1 MSCRER
7 QRGPTAPRG
16 RKNLLPHSSEP
27 HHHHPQV
34 SAKSSAEPRNIPSP
48 YPCSLPALF
57 PPIQI
62 LPTAGTLSWLFF
74 FFLSLGYFLASGLL
88 SLSSQSDAKLIVTES
103 HSIHWA
109 PLCSRLCSRC
119 WAHNSDQDRHSA
131 SLHRPHSL
139 VGADMPSQNGE
150 ITAMSP
156 CAWKLHGGRGCWVVL
171 FRPHYRGGFNQY

>member
-1 MSCRER
+1 MNL
-7 QRGPTAPRG
+7 TTTTPR
-16 RKNLLPHSSEP
+16 
-27 HHHHPQV
+27 
-34 SAKSSAEPRNIPSP
+34 
-48 YPCSLPALF
+48 SLPSLLQSPETFHLHTLALF
-57 PPIQI
+57 PPFSLLYKFYPLQEPS
-62 LPTAGTLSWLFF
+62 LGYFF